1 MKEYE
6 IVVAAYEKNYIRVMA
21 NSEKEALE
29 IAKRNTYRSSMTAD
43 GYLVWF
49 DNCDTEIIYDGEDTH
64 FEAYVKKYDNEYY
77 KCYDLPHTTQSN
89 KN

>member
-6 IVVAAYEKNYIRVMA
+6 IIVEAVEKNYIRVMA

-29 IAKRNTYRSSMTAD
+29 IAERNTYRSSMTAE

-49 DNCDTEIIYDGEDTH
+49 DNTDTEIFYDGDKSE
-64 FEAYVKKYDNEYY
+64 FRAYVIK
-77 KCYDLPHTTQSN
+77 
-89 KN
+89 

>member
-21 NSEKEALE
+21 NSEKEAIE
-29 IAKRNTYRSSMTAD
+29 IAERNTYRSSMTAD

-49 DNCDTEIIYDGEDTH
+49 ENTDTEIMYDGAESEFD
-64 FEAYVKKYDNEYY
+64 AYVIK
-77 KCYDLPHTTQSN
+77 
-89 KN
+89 